1 MHGLGNDFVVID
13 NRLHKFALT
22 SDGARRLA
30 DRHTGIGCDQVIEIE
45 QPGEPAEADIFMR
58 IWNADGSEVDA
69 CGNATRCV
77 ASLLMA
83 EGARETLT
91 IATGAGLL
99 TAEARADGL
108 VAIDMGAPRLDW
120 RDIPLSEAGSQ
131 AGSQAADTLHL
142 DLTEGPLSDPVAV
155 SMGNPH
161 CVFFV
166 ADAEAVDIER
176 HGPVLE
182 HHALFPERANIGIAQ
197 VIDRSTIRLRVW
209 ERGAGLTLACGTG
222 ACAAAIAASR
232 RGLTGRVVE
241 MRLDGGILNIEWR
254 DDDHV
259 IMTGPAAIS
268 YTGIFDDSLVE
279 G

>member
-13 NRLHKFALT
+13 NRRHQFVLT

-83 EGARETLT
+83 EGSRETLT

>member
-13 NRLHKFALT
+13 NRQHHFALT

-30 DRHTGIGCDQVIEIE
+30 HRHTGIGCDQVIEIE
-45 QPGEPAEADIFMR
+45 EPGDRAEADIFMR

-83 EGARETLT
+83 EGARQSLT

-99 TAEARADGL
+99 AAEAKADGL
-108 VAIDMGAPRLDW
+108 VAVDMGKPRLDW
-120 RDIPLSEAGSQ
+120 RDVPLSQ
-131 AGSQAADTLHL
+131 AGSQAEDTLHL
-142 DLTEGPLSDPVAV
+142 DLSEGPLSDPVAV

-166 ADAEAVDIER
+166 ADAEAIDIER
-176 HGPVLE
+176 HGPLLE
-182 HHALFPERANIGIAQ
+182 HHPLFPERANIGVAQ
-197 VIDRSTIRLRVW
+197 VIDRGTIRLRVW

-222 ACAAAIAASR
+222 ACAAAVAAAR
-232 RGLTGRVVE
+232 RGLTGRSVE
-241 MRLDGGILNIEWR
+241 MRLDGGILNIDWR
-254 DDDHV
+254 ENDHV
-259 IMTGPAAIS
+259 TMTGPAAVS